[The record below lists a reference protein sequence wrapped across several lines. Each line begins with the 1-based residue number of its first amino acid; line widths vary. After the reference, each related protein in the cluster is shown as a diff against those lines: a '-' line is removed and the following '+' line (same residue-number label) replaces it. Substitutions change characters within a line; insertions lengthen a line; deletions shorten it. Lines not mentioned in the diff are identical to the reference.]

1 MPQENKQCISLA
13 ACEKLKPL
21 VKTDPVTLKTLIC
34 GYDKFLPKVCCPM
47 PSITIVA
54 SESATCHKIEG
65 KSKYSCVPLKSCR
78 DIRNKYL
85 RKTITVHDIE
95 KLRCKGTD
103 IINVCCEN
111 PKETDSLRPEKI
123 PDLRYDLKPSVV
135 PEDPFCGKEYS
146 VIKSKINGGQ
156 NAHIYQY
163 PWLVALIKDQ
173 GSVSVNFQCGGSLI
187 SDKHVLTAE
196 HCTQTKKKM
205 VVVLGEY
212 NIANDGIDCIQ
223 LAGNNKVCT
232 EAIEEIHIANIFKYG
247 NKYRQRTSLPND
259 DIALIK
265 LTRAVHFSKFIRPIC
280 LPSSDITKSPPE
292 QLQLFA
298 AGWGFMDTYATL
310 KSDIKQYVS
319 MPLVNHETCK
329 LLYTLTEINETR
341 ICAGGESGQSTCM
354 GDSGGPLIYKRD
366 NVHELVGIASTGPK
380 QCGLSRK
387 PRLFVKSLLSYAVT
401 PHAVDVLAKMYSL
414 LKVVFK
420 VAFVICIVH
429 GQQDYFADLCFTPT
443 QEEGQCISLDQCEEL
458 KPLISKSR
466 ENLKKYH
473 CGWVETVPKV
483 CCPSTITSST
493 KTTTTTTTVSPKPS
507 GDCVTPEGKFG
518 SCVPVQTCTYIKKML
533 ATKTALSLEYFQR
546 SRCIGGDL
554 GSMNVCC
561 DSKIRPS
568 SEVVS
573 RDGTCPDSA
582 IPPNPESQCCGKES
596 FTGNKVFG
604 GNETAIDQYPW
615 LALLQYTRPQLC
627 GGSLISNKYV
637 LTAAHCIINKSN
649 KPRGVPIC
657 LPSSDITSAPPI
669 NMKLFVAGWGAVSE
683 IRPFSEIKL
692 YTSLPYVSHKRCQSD
707 FNTLQGSLIWEKQIC
722 AGGELD
728 KDTCKGDS
736 GGPLMYENENVHE
749 VIGVVSFGL
758 LQCGIKKPSVYTK
771 VYEYLSW
778 INDNIKP

>member
-1 MPQENKQCISLA
+1 
-13 ACEKLKPL
+13 
-21 VKTDPVTLKTLIC
+21 
-34 GYDKFLPKVCCPM
+34 
-47 PSITIVA
+47 
-54 SESATCHKIEG
+54 
-65 KSKYSCVPLKSCR
+65 
-78 DIRNKYL
+78 
-85 RKTITVHDIE
+85 
-95 KLRCKGTD
+95 
-103 IINVCCEN
+103 
-111 PKETDSLRPEKI
+111 
-123 PDLRYDLKPSVV
+123 
-135 PEDPFCGKEYS
+135 
-146 VIKSKINGGQ
+146 
-156 NAHIYQY
+156 
-163 PWLVALIKDQ
+163 
-173 GSVSVNFQCGGSLI
+173 
-187 SDKHVLTAE
+187 
-196 HCTQTKKKM
+196 
-205 VVVLGEY
+205 
-212 NIANDGIDCIQ
+212 
-223 LAGNNKVCT
+223 
-232 EAIEEIHIANIFKYG
+232 
-247 NKYRQRTSLPND
+247 
-259 DIALIK
+259 
-265 LTRAVHFSKFIRPIC
+265 
-280 LPSSDITKSPPE
+280 
-292 QLQLFA
+292 
-298 AGWGFMDTYATL
+298 
-310 KSDIKQYVS
+310 
-319 MPLVNHETCK
+319 
-329 LLYTLTEINETR
+329 
-341 ICAGGESGQSTCM
+341 
-354 GDSGGPLIYKRD
+354 
-366 NVHELVGIASTGPK
+366 
-380 QCGLSRK
+380 
-387 PRLFVKSLLSYAVT
+387 
-401 PHAVDVLAKMYSL
+401 MYSL

-649 KPRGVPIC
+649 KPRGVVAVLLGEYNTTNEGSDCMPVEGGGEDCTPGAVRVPVESAVAHPQYNTQKIVQFVNDIALLRLSVMVTFNDFIRPIC